1 MKLKQKQILLNKK
14 RLEKSNLFCY
24 NIQKGNDM
32 EEFIEAVDIESLRN
46 DLIDYYGSA
55 MFIVSPVALIDLTN
69 VEHASDEELIR
80 MAIANR
86 FDILNYVKGIKR

>member
-14 RLEKSNLFCY
+14 RSEKSNLFCY
-24 NIQKGNDM
+24 NIQKGKDM

-55 MFIVSPVALIDLTN
+55 MFNASPLALINLTEIEN
-69 VEHASDEELIR
+69 ASDEKLMRI
-80 MAIANR
+80 AIANN
-86 FDILNYVKGIKR
+86 FDLSKYIIRYHR